1 MLKYLE
7 PQNIKIESFIKVE
20 NIIYSDE
27 YQVLKCSKKGC
38 DNLCTS

>member
-7 PQNIKIESFIKVE
+7 PQNIKIESFSKVE

-27 YQVLKCSKKGC
+27 YQVIEMF
-38 DNLCTS
+38 